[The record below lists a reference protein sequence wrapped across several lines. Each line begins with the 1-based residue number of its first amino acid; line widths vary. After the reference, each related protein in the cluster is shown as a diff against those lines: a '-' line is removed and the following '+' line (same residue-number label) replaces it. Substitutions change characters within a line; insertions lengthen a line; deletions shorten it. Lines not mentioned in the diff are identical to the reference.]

1 MQYLGFMARG
11 GDVREGLEPL
21 VYTINEAAELLR
33 VHRATVYRLIAEG
46 KLERVYIGPKA
57 PRVTR
62 ESLVA
67 LVENAS
73 RKTDRPGAVRGAL
86 AALKRFG
93 L

>member
-1 MQYLGFMARG
+1 MPRG

-33 VHRATVYRLIAEG
+33 VHRATIYRLIAEG

-62 ESLVA
+62 ESPLT
-67 LVENAS
+67 LIENAS
-73 RKTDRPGAVRGAL
+73 KETDCPGAVKGAQ
-86 AALKRFG
+86 AVLKRFG

>member
-1 MQYLGFMARG
+1 M
-11 GDVREGLEPL
+11 REGLEPL

-33 VHRATVYRLIAEG
+33 VHRATIYRLIAEG

-62 ESLVA
+62 ESLLA

-73 RKTDRPGAVRGAL
+73 RKTDRPGSIKGAL
-86 AALKRFG
+86 RVLKRFG